1 MPPTAVPPA
10 APFSTAAPGVHI
22 PAPRRATTAAP
33 GVHIPAPRRATTA
46 ARSVPSPL
54 ALLAAG
60 IPLTLL
66 IDLAAVGG
74 PDSRSILAT
83 EHGHRLGLRSA

>member
-1 MPPTAVPPA
+1 MPPIAVPPA
-10 APFSTAAPGVHI
+10 APFS
-22 PAPRRATTAAP
+22 TAAP